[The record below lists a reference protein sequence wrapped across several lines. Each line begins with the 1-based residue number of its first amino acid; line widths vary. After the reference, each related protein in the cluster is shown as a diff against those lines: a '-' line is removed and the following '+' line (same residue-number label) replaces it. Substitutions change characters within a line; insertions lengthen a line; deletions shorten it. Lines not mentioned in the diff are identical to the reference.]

1 MKKQVL
7 ILFTALAGF
16 GLNSASAQTNLN
28 FENWSGNEPNGWTSS
43 NELTQAAGGDQTV
56 FRETTAP
63 GEGSSSVR
71 LVTGSCPD
79 CPNFEIPGLS
89 IPGFPP
95 VPGTSIPLPNPLGGT
110 IQLGSFIEPGTPF
123 TQRPISVDFRYK
135 ANPMGNDACGLH
147 VTLTRTNGEDEDL
160 IGEGYFEANASVSDW
175 TNMNIPIVYYS
186 DLQPD
191 KMDIFATSSIG
202 SVPDFSALGLPA
214 LPLPTP
220 VAGSEFSIDAIV
232 LNLPSCD
239 DFTIALSGSNESSIG
254 SNDGSAT
261 VTPSGG
267 TPPYTYLWSN
277 LETSQSISGAIPGLY
292 TVTVTDANQCQ
303 RVGTF
308 NISPGG
314 CNLSVS
320 ITGNTSNSNSIFN
333 GNGSAAI
340 SISGGNPPYEILWN
354 TGATTESISSLA
366 VGTYA
371 VLVNEVNNPLCAVWA
386 YYTVFG
392 PNGDPTSIAENIS
405 DDNSVQIYPNPS
417 NGIFTLK
424 SELDFTQVEILN
436 MLGERVYI
444 AQVNANKTIFN
455 LSNEAKGIYFYRLL
469 NNTEIIKTGKIVMN

>member
-1 MKKQVL
+1 MKKKLFIYTCVILASSMGSL
-7 ILFTALAGF
+7 I
-16 GLNSASAQTNLN
+16 AQTNLN
-28 FENWSGNEPNGWTSS
+28 FENWSGNEPNGWTTS
-43 NELTQAAGGDQTV
+43 NEITQASGGDQTV
-56 FRETTAP
+56 FRETANP

-79 CPNFEIPGLS
+79 CPNFEIPG
-89 IPGFPP
+89 FPP
-95 VPGTSIPLPNPLGGT
+95 FPGISIPLPNPLGGG
-110 IQLGSFIEPGTPF
+110 IQLGSFLEPGIPY

-135 ANPMGNDACGLH
+135 ANPMNNDAGGIH
-147 VTLTRTNGEDEDL
+147 VTLTRYNASTDDDDI
-160 IGEGYFEANASVSDW
+160 IGEGYFEANATVTEW

-186 DLQPD
+186 DLQPER
-191 KMDIFATSSIG
+191 MDIYATSSIG

-239 DFTIALSGSNESSIG
+239 GFSIVMSGSNESSIG
-254 SNDGSAT
+254 ANDGSAT

-267 TPPYTYLWSN
+267 TPPYSYSWSN
-277 LETSQSISGAIPGLY
+277 LEDSQSISGAIPGLY

-320 ITGNTSNSNSIFN
+320 ITGSTSSSNSIFN
-333 GNGSAAI
+333 GNGTASI

-354 TGATTESISSLA
+354 TGATTESISNLA

-371 VLVNEVNNPLCAVWA
+371 VLVAETNNPLCAVWA

-392 PNGDPTSIAENIS
+392 PNGDPTSIADKIA

-424 SELDFTQVEILN
+424 SDLDFTQVEILN
-436 MLGERVYI
+436 ILGERVYT
-444 AQVNANKTIFN
+444 AQVNANKTVFN
-455 LSNEAKGIYFYRLL
+455 LSHEAKGIYFYRLL
-469 NNTEIIKTGKIVMN
+469 NNKDVVKTGKIVLN